1 MTPIHAVFVL
11 HDPRNWAPD
20 VQICVD
26 LLRYGSSTRAAFCKS
41 SERQGHEANTICS
54 EESEPVDLVFCNPDL
69 EWRGS
74 YSKPRLGQGGF
85 MEALQGVYTVR
96 HSLRIFIAANWLARN

>member
-1 MTPIHAVFVL
+1 MPIHAVFVL

-20 VQICVD
+20 IQICVD

-41 SERQGHEANTICS
+41 SEHEGHEVDTTCS
-54 EESEPVDLVFCNPDL
+54 EESKPVDLVFCNPDL

-74 YSKPRLGQGGF
+74 YPKPRLGQGGF
-85 MEALQGVYTVR
+85 REALQGVYTV
-96 HSLRIFIAANWLARN
+96 SDFFTFVTL